1 MDFMLYA
8 IKFGILFAVTS
19 AAIWGLSGFRAGRS
33 DEKTNHLRGWF
44 LVAIMTVAAIAV
56 AFLGHF

>member
-8 IKFGILFAVTS
+8 IKFGILFAVAS
-19 AAIWGLSGFRAGRS
+19 AAIWALSGFRAGQY

-44 LVAIMTVAAIAV
+44 LVGVMTVAAIGV
-56 AFLGHF
+56 ALLGHF